1 MLDRLP
7 EVLPLL
13 APWII
18 LALVAVL
25 VLPPLAFALIF
36 RLLALFFP
44 SRTLELSIGGRY
56 LKGRRFPRLISG
68 VTYISVCG
76 ITVGVMALII
86 VLGVMGGFEE
96 DLREKILGTNSHVV
110 VLGSGGE
117 TIAEWPSL
125 LEKARA
131 VREVESAA
139 PFILTQV
146 MLSTENGVTGA
157 VLRGIDPALEGS
169 VTDLGANLVSGSLA
183 DLDAPGEPPPVI
195 IGREMAAQL
204 GARRGDTVRIIVPFG
219 ESTPAGP
226 APRIVPYR
234 VAGIFRSG
242 MFEYDS
248 GLAYIGMR
256 EAQRLLD
263 FGTRVTGV
271 EIKVRDVYRAG
282 EVAMRLRGEVGISY
296 LVRDWM
302 EMNQAFFAALKL
314 EKVTMF
320 IILVL
325 IVFVASFN
333 IVTSLIMKV
342 LEKNRDIATLMA
354 LGAGR
359 RQVMGIFV
367 VGGLAIGL
375 VGTSL
380 GALLGIGLLK
390 ALDTYKFITLPSSV
404 YYIDTLP
411 VKFEPV
417 MLAVICLTSLIIS
430 AAATI
435 YPAWKAS
442 GVNPVESLRYE

>member
-1 MLDRLP
+1 MLDRIP

-13 APWII
+13 APWIA

-25 VLPPLAFALIF
+25 VLPPVAFSLIF
-36 RLLALFFP
+36 RLLTLLFP
-44 SRTLELSIGGRY
+44 SRTLEITIGGRY

-86 VLGVMGGFEE
+86 VLGVMSGFEE
-96 DLREKILGTNSHVV
+96 DLRKKILGTNSHVV
-110 VLGSGGE
+110 ILGSGGE
-117 TIAEWPSL
+117 TIDDWPTL
-125 LEKARA
+125 LEKAKR

-139 PFILTQV
+139 PFVLTQV
-146 MLSTENGVTGA
+146 MISTESGVTGA
-157 VLRGIDPALEGS
+157 VLRGIDPSLEGS
-169 VTDLGANLVSGSLA
+169 VTDLGVNLVAGSLA
-183 DLDAPGEPPPVI
+183 DLGEASDPPPVI

-204 GARRGDTVRIIVPFG
+204 GVRRGDEVRIIVPFG

-226 APRIVPYR
+226 APRIVSYR
-234 VAGIFRSG
+234 VSGIFRSG
-242 MFEYDS
+242 MFEYDN
-248 GLAYIGMR
+248 GLAYIGMSQ
-256 EAQRLLD
+256 AQRLLD
-263 FGTRVTGV
+263 LGPRVTGI
-271 EIKVRDVYRAG
+271 EIKVRDVYRAD
-282 EVAMRLRGEVGISY
+282 EVAMRLRGEIGITHV
-296 LVRDWM
+296 VRDWM

-314 EKVTMF
+314 EKIVMF
-320 IILVL
+320 IILIL

-342 LEKNRDIATLMA
+342 LEKNREIAALMA

-359 RQVMGIFV
+359 GQVMGIFM

-404 YYIDTLP
+404 YYIETLP
-411 VKFEPV
+411 VKFEPL
-417 MLAVICLTSLIIS
+417 MLAVICLSSLIIS

-442 GVNPVESLRYE
+442 GVDPVVSLRYE